1 MSILG
6 NRIYYI
12 NSENRISGSSSNFS
26 YAIEIPEGQKI
37 DTCCVLSM
45 TIPRSYYLVR
55 RNQNSVTLTTDGIAQ
70 SFQIPLG
77 NYNAANFVT
86 TLLGIINNLAV
97 GTFAMTLSTITGKY
111 SYTYSGTASAVS
123 FGFPSPSMI
132 GHQMGFDQGSVN
144 SFVGG
149 TLVSANVLDF
159 VSTSTLFLH
168 SDMVDDSTSILQEV
182 YADNSQPFSNLVY
195 NCRFPSMYSKKMQA
209 VKSRI
214 FNFSLTDENNLEVN
228 LNGHDICVTLL
239 LYKKEDLTKLF
250 KTVFTPAT

>member
-12 NSENRISGSSSNFS
+12 NSESRISGSSSNFS
-26 YAIEIPEGQKI
+26 YLIDIPEGLKI

-70 SFQIPLG
+70 TFQIPLG
-77 NYNAANFVT
+77 NYTAINFIT
-86 TLLGIINNLAV
+86 TLLGIINGLAV

-111 SYTYSGTASAVS
+111 SYTYTGPASVVS
-123 FGFPSPSMI
+123 FSFPAPSMI
-132 GHQMGFDQGSVN
+132 GHQMGFDQNSVN
-144 SFVGG
+144 TFVAGS
-149 TLVSANVLDF
+149 LVSANVLDF

-168 SDMVDDSTSILQEV
+168 SDMVEDNTTILQEI
-182 YADNSQPFSNLVY
+182 YADNTTPFSNLVY
-195 NCRFPSMYSKKMQA
+195 NCKFPGMYSKKM
-209 VKSRI
+209 KSVSNEV
-214 FNFSLTDENNLEVN
+214 FNFCLTDENDLEVN

-239 LYKKEDLTKLF
+239 LYKKEDLTRLF
-250 KTVFTPAT
+250 KTIFAST